1 MDWFNYYGLVILI
14 ILMIP
19 NIIYSIKVKDGFKN
33 KFGNKILEYS
43 EQIGRYGSFIFL
55 VFNIPKLFLGFWFSN
70 ALVVY
75 LIVNGILLII
85 YLTTWVVMWGK
96 NNLVRALFLSIC
108 PSLIFIFS
116 GIMTL
121 NFPLMIFSVLFEV
134 THITISVKNAI

>member
-121 NFPLMIFSVLFEV
+121 NFPLMIFSVLFAV

>member
-14 ILMIP
+14 ILKIP

-33 KFGNKILEYS
+33 KFDNKILEYS

-55 VFNIPKLFLGFWFSN
+55 VFNIPKLFVGFWFSN

-85 YLTTWVVMWGK
+85 YLTSWVVMWGK

-108 PSLIFIFS
+108 PSLMFIFS
-116 GIMTL
+116 GIMTV
-121 NFPLMIFSVLFEV
+121 NFPLMIFSVLFAI
-134 THITISVKNAI
+134 THITISVKNVV